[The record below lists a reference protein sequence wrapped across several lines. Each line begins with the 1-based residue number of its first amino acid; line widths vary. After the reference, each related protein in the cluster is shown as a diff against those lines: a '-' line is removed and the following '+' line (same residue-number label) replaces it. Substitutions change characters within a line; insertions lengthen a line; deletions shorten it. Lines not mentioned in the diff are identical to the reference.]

1 MQQPAVTLILTREQW
16 LLHLEVHFMLCPP
29 TNAVKTPLLGCLPN
43 TEIILITSCALF
55 FVSSRHNYGKFRLH
69 GLQPSC
75 QDTMP
80 SDSLTCEI
88 PIFEVPKKHGMR
100 SKSSSP
106 LEFFYWSSPKI
117 MQKQLHLSLN
127 SPCSNWKT
135 DNNETI
141 RSNFGSQERLPFLC
155 LLTAAAEQP
164 KCNVQGGVVNIFLRY
179 SFPKFTVSCP
189 SGC

>member
-1 MQQPAVTLILTREQW
+1 
-16 LLHLEVHFMLCPP
+16 MLCPP
-29 TNAVKTPLLGCLPN
+29 TNAVKTPLLRCLQN
-43 TEIILITSCALF
+43 TEIILITPYGLF
-55 FVSSRHNYGKFRLH
+55 YVSSRHNYGKFRLH

-80 SDSLTCEI
+80 SGSLTCEI
-88 PIFEVPKKHGMR
+88 PILEVAKKHGMR

-141 RSNFGSQERLPFLC
+141 RWYRHGHKQGCISCGI
-155 LLTAAAEQP
+155 LLSGTWAR
-164 KCNVQGGVVNIFLRY
+164 GVSSEHMENMEMF
-179 SFPKFTVSCP
+179 SCSP
-189 SGC
+189 T